1 MSFIPDNVHKMLQV
15 LAAVCFLA
23 LGSLLI
29 CFATSGVI
37 MLQLLASGVNK
48 YVSLV
53 VAIVVAILVNLFL
66 MFNHKI
72 RDFIKNRG
80 VRHDD

>member
-1 MSFIPDNVHKMLQV
+1 MSFIPEHINRLLQV
-15 LAAVCFLA
+15 IAAVCFLA

-37 MLQLLASGVNK
+37 MLQLLAAGVNK
-48 YVSLV
+48 YVCLG
-53 VAIVVAILVNLFL
+53 VAIVVAIGCNMFL
-66 MFNHKI
+66 IFNHKI
-72 RDFIKNRG
+72 RDFIKHRG